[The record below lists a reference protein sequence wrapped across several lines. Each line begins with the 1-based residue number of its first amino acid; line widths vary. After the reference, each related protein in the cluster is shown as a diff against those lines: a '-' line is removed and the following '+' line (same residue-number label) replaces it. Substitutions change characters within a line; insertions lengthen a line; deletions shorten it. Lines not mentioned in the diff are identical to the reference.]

1 MSEYTKSEILLNDLN
16 SIETQVSILVSNC
29 SDLTGRKS
37 DLEKQLESA
46 QQTISELNQK
56 VNDLELDLSEVK
68 NEKDNNALFNSISNE
83 EKTNIKARLQN
94 LLTRIDYH
102 ISS

>member
-1 MSEYTKSEILLNDLN
+1 MSDYSKSENLLNDLN
-16 SIETQVSILVSNC
+16 AIETQVSILVSNC

-56 VNDLELDLSEVK
+56 INDLEMEVSEVNK
-68 NEKDNNALFNSISNE
+68 EKDNQALFDSISNE
-83 EKTNIKARLQN
+83 ERANLKARLQN

>member
-16 SIETQVSILVSNC
+16 AIETQVSILVSNC
-29 SDLTGRKS
+29 SDITSRKS

-46 QQTISELNQK
+46 QIDISELTQR
-56 VNDLELDLSEVK
+56 VVALESELSEVK
-68 NEKDNNALFNSISNE
+68 NEKDNNTLFNSLSSE
-83 EKTNIKARLQN
+83 ERANLKSRLQN

>member
-1 MSEYTKSEILLNDLN
+1 MSEYTKSEILLSDLN
-16 SIETQVSILVSNC
+16 AIETQVSILVSNC
-29 SDLTGRKS
+29 SDITSRKS

-46 QQTISELNQK
+46 QIDISELTQR
-56 VNDLELDLSEVK
+56 VVALESEISEVK
-68 NEKDNNALFNSISNE
+68 NEKDNNTLFNSLSNE
-83 EKTNIKARLQN
+83 ERANLKSRLKN